1 MGYSSRKL
9 HRVPILSSR
18 KGNLSTVF
26 SWFDE
31 SWFLLPHLILCK
43 QYQSM
48 DPSWF
53 VSTVYWSLYGVGDIL
68 WNILGTSEST
78 KQHLSLPECGLWPF
92 ITKVSRGCFQ
102 QDNIHKAHIIS
113 DLFLK
118 HDSEFNQMIY
128 TVTSRSSRTVLW
140 VRGGCQTVTV
150 SSTFNKYLS

>member
-26 SWFDE
+26 RWFDE

-92 ITKVSRGCFQ
+92 TTKVSRGCFQ
-102 QDNIHKAHIIS
+102 QDNMQIHKAHIIS

-128 TVTSRSSRTVLW
+128 TVTSRSSRTLLW
-140 VRGGCQTVTV
+140 VNCFSQQ
-150 SSTFNKYLS
+150 FNKYLS